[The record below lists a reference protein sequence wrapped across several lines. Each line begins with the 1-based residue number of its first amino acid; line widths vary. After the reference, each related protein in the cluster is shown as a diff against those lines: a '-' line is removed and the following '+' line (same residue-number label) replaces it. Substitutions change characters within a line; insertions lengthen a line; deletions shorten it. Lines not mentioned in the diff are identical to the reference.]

1 MLYALRRC
9 RSDQFVI
16 RMNTLFFAVFRINVI
31 LSVH

>member
-9 RSDQFVI
+9 RSDQLVI
-16 RMNTLFFAVFRINVI
+16 RMCLLFFAVIRINVI